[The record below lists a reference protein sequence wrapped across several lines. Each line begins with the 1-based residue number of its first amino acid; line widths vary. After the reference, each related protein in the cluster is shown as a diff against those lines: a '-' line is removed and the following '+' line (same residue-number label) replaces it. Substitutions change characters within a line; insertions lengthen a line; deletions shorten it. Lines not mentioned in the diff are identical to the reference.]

1 MFMEKIIWR
10 GQKAKLTIGSLQTT
24 TTNSKHIDKYVFYSN
39 TSDLAGLTELDTA
52 STSVEAQTSVNS
64 EKKYVITS
72 YLRYKHNFAGS
83 TTIATSNKVDN
94 TLIVHEPLDAT
105 SLTKIEPLGENWV
118 WSNANS
124 KVFSIKPSF
133 SSNKPYSCFGQYI
146 SDSTDPTAAKGY
158 VTSSDAVDDI
168 SIHYELNWS
177 KTTGS
182 TTDLGTASQ
191 NITITVKSSKDS
203 APSAAIIPNR
213 SATFVV
219 KNAVTGLSGLSN
231 STLYAGSYAI
241 TQTVGIAPAN
251 PFSKALVLV
260 NENGQSVEENFITTN
275 GGAKVSLSGQTVKLD
290 ASAVKVGTDTQ
301 TIKFKVRSTQ
311 SASAIDT
318 SLITFVVN
326 AVKDI
331 TGKTVV
337 EGQKITIANVGIG
350 TIDSAT
356 VTAGNTAVSVG
367 INGSGVTITGL
378 AVDNDTDWKITVTN
392 KAGAKLTI
400 SGKTTH
406 LTDVSVNINTGDY
419 IIIGADV
426 LTGLTEG
433 FTIINKPTKGTAAIT
448 SNGKLKFDASTT
460 DGVIAAGTYPIKVK
474 GANGA
479 TQTVNITVTNI
490 TATLA

>member
-1 MFMEKIIWR
+1 MEKIIWR

-24 TTNSKHIDKYVFYSN
+24 TVDSKHIDKYVFYNN
-39 TSDLAGLTELDTA
+39 TSDLAGLTELTTA
-52 STSVEAQTSVNS
+52 STSVEAQTPVNS

-94 TLIVHEPLDAT
+94 TLTVREPLDET
-105 SLTKIEPLGENWV
+105 SLVNLASYGEYWV
-118 WSNANS
+118 WSNATS
-124 KVFSIKPSF
+124 KVFAIMPIF
-133 SSNKPYSCFGQYI
+133 SSNKPYSYVGQYI
-146 SDSTDPTAAKGY
+146 SDSTDPTAAKGSIASGA
-158 VTSSDAVDDI
+158 VADIFTS
-168 SIHYELNWS
+168 YQLNWS

-182 TTDLGTASQ
+182 TTDLGATSQ
-191 NITITVKSSKDS
+191 IIRITVKSSTDS
-203 APSAAIIPNR
+203 APSAAIIPGKLVK
-213 SATFVV
+213 FVV
-219 KNAVTGLSGLSN
+219 RNAVTGLSGLSD
-231 STLYAGSYAI
+231 STLYAGSTAI
-241 TQTVGIAPAN
+241 TQDVGIAPAY
-251 PFSKALVLV
+251 PYDKTLVLV
-260 NENGQSVEENFITTN
+260 NENGQSVAGNSITTN
-275 GGAKVSLSGQTVKLD
+275 GGAKVSLNGQTVTLD

-337 EGQKITIANVGIG
+337 EGQKITIDDVGIG
-350 TIDSAT
+350 TISSVK
-356 VTAGNTAVSVG
+356 VTAGNTAISVKTS
-367 INGSGVTITGL
+367 GSGVTITGL
-378 AVDNDTDWKITVTN
+378 AVDNDTDWKIEVTN
-392 KAGAKLTI
+392 TEGAKLTI

-406 LTDVSVNINTGDY
+406 LTNVSVNINTGDY
-419 IIIGADV
+419 IIVGADV

-433 FTIINKPTKGTAAIT
+433 FTIVDKPAKGTATIS
-448 SNGKLKFDASTT
+448 SNGKLKFDASTA

-479 TQTVNITVTNI
+479 TQTVNIIVTDI

>member
-10 GQKAKLTIGSLQTT
+10 GQTAKLTIGSLQTT
-24 TTNSKHIDKYVFYSN
+24 TTNSKHIGSYVFYSN

-52 STSVEAQTSVNS
+52 STDVEAQASVNS

-72 YLRYKHNFAGS
+72 YLRYTHTFAGS
-83 TTIATSNKVDN
+83 TTKVTSNKVDN
-94 TLIVHEPLDAT
+94 TLTVREPLDKT

-118 WSNANS
+118 WSNATR
-124 KVFSIKPSF
+124 KAFAIKPTF
-133 SSNKPYSCFGQYI
+133 SSKPYSYVGQYI
-146 SDSTDPTAAKGY
+146 SDSTDSTAAKGY
-158 VTSSDAVDDI
+158 ITSGAVADI
-168 SIHYELNWS
+168 FTSYQLNWS

-191 NITITVKSSKDS
+191 NITITVKSSAKS
-203 APSAAIIPNR
+203 APSATIISGK

-219 KNAVTGLSGLSN
+219 RNAVTGLFGLSD
-231 STLYAGSYAI
+231 STLYAGSDAI
-241 TQTVGIAPAN
+241 TQDVGIAPAN
-251 PFSKALVLV
+251 PYSKTLVLV
-260 NENGQSVEENFITTN
+260 NENGQSVTGNSITTN
-275 GGAKVSLSGQTVKLD
+275 GGAIVSLSGQTVTLD
-290 ASAVKVGTDTQ
+290 ASKVKVGTDTQ

-337 EGQKITIANVGIG
+337 EGQKIEIANVGIG
-350 TIDSAT
+350 TISNANVT
-356 VTAGNTAVSVG
+356 VGSTAVSVK
-367 INGSGVTITGL
+367 NSGSGVTITGL
-378 AVDNDTDWKITVTN
+378 AVDNDTDWKIEVANTE
-392 KAGAKLTI
+392 GAKLTI
-400 SGKTTH
+400 YGKTTH
-406 LTDVSVNINTGDY
+406 LADVSVNINTGDY

-433 FTIINKPTKGTAAIT
+433 FDIVDKPTKGTAAI

-460 DGVIAAGTYPIKVK
+460 DGVIAAGKYSIKVK

-479 TQTVNITVTNI
+479 TQTVNIIVTDI

>member
-1 MFMEKIIWR
+1 MEKIIWR
-10 GQKAKLTIGSLQTT
+10 GQTAKLTIGSLQTT
-24 TTNSKHIDKYVFYSN
+24 TTNSKHIDSYVFYNN
-39 TSDLAGLTELDTA
+39 TSDLAGLAESNTA
-52 STSVEAQTSVNS
+52 STNVVAQASVNS

-118 WSNANS
+118 WSNATS
-124 KVFSIKPSF
+124 KVFAIKPTF
-133 SSNKPYSCFGQYI
+133 SSKPYSYIGQYI

-158 VTSSDAVDDI
+158 VTSGAVDDI

-203 APSAAIIPNR
+203 APSAVIIPDK

-219 KNAVTGLSGLSN
+219 RNAVTGLSGLSN

-251 PFSKALVLV
+251 PYSKTLVLV
-260 NENGQSVEENFITTN
+260 NENGQSVAGNSITTN
-275 GGAKVSLSGQTVKLD
+275 GGAKVSLNGQTVTLD

-337 EGQKITIANVGIG
+337 EGQKIEIANVGIG

-479 TQTVNITVTNI
+479 TQTVNIIVTDI

>member
-10 GQKAKLTIGSLQTT
+10 GQTAKLTIGSLQTT
-24 TTNSKHIDKYVFYSN
+24 TLGSNHIDSYVFYSN
-39 TSDLAGLTELDTA
+39 TSDLAGLTELNTA
-52 STSVEAQTSVNS
+52 STDVEAQASVNS

-105 SLTKIEPLGENWV
+105 SLEKIEPLGDNWV
-118 WSNANS
+118 WSNATR
-124 KVFSIKPSF
+124 KVFSIKPTF

-158 VTSSDAVDDI
+158 VTSNDAADDI
-168 SIHYELNWS
+168 STNYELNWS

-182 TTDLGTASQ
+182 TTDLGTTSQ
-191 NITITVKSSKDS
+191 NITITVKSSTGS

-251 PFSKALVLV
+251 PYSKTLVLV
-260 NENGQSVEENFITTN
+260 NENGQSVAGNSITTN
-275 GGAKVSLSGQTVKLD
+275 GGAKVSLSGQAVTLD

-337 EGQKITIANVGIG
+337 EGQKIAIANVGIG
-350 TIDSAT
+350 PIASAA
-356 VTAGNTAVSVG
+356 VTAGSTAVSVG
-367 INGSGVTITGL
+367 IDGSGVTITGL
-378 AVDNDTDWKITVTN
+378 AVDNDTDWKIGVTN

-406 LTDVSVNINTGDY
+406 LDNVSVNINTGDY

-433 FTIINKPTKGTAAIT
+433 FTIVDKPTKGTAAI

-460 DGVIAAGTYPIKVK
+460 DGVIAAGTYIIKVK

-479 TQTVNITVTNI
+479 TQTVNIIVTDI
-490 TATLA
+490 TTTLA

>member
-1 MFMEKIIWR
+1 MEKIIWR

-24 TTNSKHIDKYVFYSN
+24 TTNSNHIDKYVFYNN
-39 TSDLAGLTELDTA
+39 TSDLAGLTESATA
-52 STSVEAQTSVNS
+52 STNVTAQASVDS

-72 YLRYKHNFAGS
+72 YLRYKHNFASS

-94 TLIVHEPLDAT
+94 TLTVREPLDKT
-105 SLTKIEPLGENWV
+105 SLINITSYGENWV
-118 WSNANS
+118 WSNATR
-124 KVFSIKPSF
+124 KVFAIKPTF
-133 SSNKPYSCFGQYI
+133 KYNKPYSYVGQYI

-158 VTSSDAVDDI
+158 VTSGAVADI
-168 SIHYELNWS
+168 LTNYKLNWS

-191 NITITVKSSKDS
+191 DITITVKSSTDS
-203 APSAAIIPNR
+203 APSAAIIPDK

-219 KNAVTGLSGLSN
+219 RNAVTGLSGLSN
-231 STLYAGSYAI
+231 STLYAGSTAI
-241 TQTVGIAPAN
+241 TQDVGIAPVN

-260 NENGQSVEENFITTN
+260 NENGQSVTGNSITTN
-275 GGAKVSLSGQTVKLD
+275 GGAIVSLSGQTVTLD
-290 ASAVKVGTDTQ
+290 ASKVKVGTDTQ

-337 EGQKITIANVGIG
+337 EGQKIEIANVGIG
-350 TIDSAT
+350 TISYAK
-356 VTAGNTAVSVG
+356 VTAGGTAVSVK
-367 INGSGVTITGL
+367 NSGSGVTITGL
-378 AVDNDTDWKITVTN
+378 AVDNDTDWQIEVTN
-392 KAGAKLTI
+392 TEGAKLTI

-406 LTDVSVNINTGDY
+406 LADVSVNINTGDY

-433 FTIINKPTKGTAAIT
+433 FTIINNPAKGPATI
-448 SNGKLKFDASTT
+448 SNGKLKFDAFTA
-460 DGVIAAGTYPIKVK
+460 DGVIAAGTYTIKLK

-479 TQTVNITVTNI
+479 TQTVNIIVTNI

>member
-1 MFMEKIIWR
+1 MEKIIWR
-10 GQKAKLTIGSLQTT
+10 GQAAKLTIGSLQTT

-39 TSDLAGLTELDTA
+39 TSDLGGLTELTTA
-52 STSVEAQTSVNS
+52 STDVEAQAQVNS

-72 YLRYKHNFAGS
+72 YLRYTHTFAGS
-83 TTIATSNKVDN
+83 TTKATSNKVDN
-94 TLIVHEPLDAT
+94 TLTVREPLDKT
-105 SLTKIEPLGENWV
+105 SLANIKPDGDNWV
-118 WSNANS
+118 WSNATR
-124 KVFSIKPSF
+124 KAFAIKPTF
-133 SSNKPYSCFGQYI
+133 SSKPYSYVGQYI
-146 SDSTDPTAAKGY
+146 SDSTDQTAAKGSIASGA
-158 VTSSDAVDDI
+158 VADIFTS
-168 SIHYELNWS
+168 YQLNWS

-191 NITITVKSSKDS
+191 NITITVKSSTDS
-203 APSAAIIPNR
+203 APSAAIISGK

-219 KNAVTGLSGLSN
+219 RNAVTGLSGLSN

-251 PFSKALVLV
+251 PYSKALVLV
-260 NENGQSVEENFITTN
+260 NENGQSVAGNSITTN
-275 GGAKVSLSGQTVKLD
+275 GGAKVSLNGQAVTLD

-337 EGQKITIANVGIG
+337 EGQKIEIANVGIG
-350 TIDSAT
+350 AIDSAT
-356 VTAGNTAVSVG
+356 VTTGITAVSVG

-460 DGVIAAGTYPIKVK
+460 DGAIAAGKYSIKVK

-479 TQTVNITVTNI
+479 TQTVNIVVTDI

>member
-1 MFMEKIIWR
+1 MEKIIWR
-10 GQKAKLTIGSLQTT
+10 GQTAKLTIGSLQTT
-24 TTNSKHIDKYVFYSN
+24 TTNSKHIDSYVFYSN

-52 STSVEAQTSVNS
+52 STNVEAQASVNS

-72 YLRYKHNFAGS
+72 YLRYIHTFAGS

-105 SLTKIEPLGENWV
+105 SLEKIEPLGENWV
-118 WSNANS
+118 WSNANT
-124 KVFSIKPSF
+124 KVFSIKPTF
-133 SSNKPYSCFGQYI
+133 SLNKPYSYYGQYI

-168 SIHYELNWS
+168 SINYELNWT

-219 KNAVTGLSGLSN
+219 RNAVTGLSGLSN

-241 TQTVGIAPAN
+241 TQAVRIAPAN
-251 PFSKALVLV
+251 PYSKALVLV
-260 NENGQSVEENFITTN
+260 NENGQSVTGNSITTN
-275 GGAKVSLSGQTVKLD
+275 GGAIVSLSGQTVTLD
-290 ASAVKVGTDTQ
+290 ASKVKVGTDTQ
-301 TIKFKVRSTQ
+301 TIKFKVRSTE
-311 SASAIDT
+311 SVSAIDT

-337 EGQKITIANVGIG
+337 EGQKITIDDVGIG

-460 DGVIAAGTYPIKVK
+460 DGVIAAGKYSIKVK

-479 TQTVNITVTNI
+479 TQTVNIVVTDI

>member
-1 MFMEKIIWR
+1 MEKIIWR
-10 GQKAKLTIGSLQTT
+10 GQTAKLTIGSLQTT
-24 TTNSKHIDKYVFYSN
+24 TTNSKHIGSYVFYSN
-39 TSDLAGLTELDTA
+39 TSDLAGLSELNTA
-52 STSVEAQTSVNS
+52 STNVEAQASVNS
-64 EKKYVITS
+64 EKKYTITS
-72 YLRYKHNFAGS
+72 YLRYTHNFAGS

-94 TLIVHEPLDAT
+94 TLIVHEPLDET

-118 WSNANS
+118 WSNATR
-124 KVFSIKPSF
+124 KVFSIKPTF

-158 VTSSDAVDDI
+158 VTSGAVDDI
-168 SIHYELNWS
+168 SISYELNWS

-182 TTDLGTASQ
+182 TTDLGTTSQ
-191 NITITVKSSKDS
+191 NITITVKSSTGS

-219 KNAVTGLSGLSN
+219 KNAVTGLFGLSD
-231 STLYAGSYAI
+231 STLYAGSTAI
-241 TQTVGIAPAN
+241 TQDVGIAPAN

-260 NENGQSVEENFITTN
+260 NENGQSVTGNSITTN
-275 GGAKVSLSGQTVKLD
+275 GGAIVSLSGQTVTLD
-290 ASAVKVGTDTQ
+290 ASKVKVGTDTQ

-337 EGQKITIANVGIG
+337 EGQKIEIANVGIG
-350 TIDSAT
+350 TISNAK
-356 VTAGNTAVSVG
+356 VTAGSTAVSVKTS
-367 INGSGVTITGL
+367 GSGVTITGL
-378 AVDNDTDWKITVTN
+378 AVDNDTDWEIEVAN
-392 KAGAKLTI
+392 IEGAKLTI

-406 LTDVSVNINTGDY
+406 LDDVSVNINTGDY
-419 IIIGADV
+419 IIVGADV

-433 FTIINKPTKGTAAIT
+433 FAIVNKPAKCTATIT

-460 DGVIAAGTYPIKVK
+460 DGVIAAGKYSIKVK

-479 TQTVNITVTNI
+479 TQTVNIIVTDI